1 MIDPREKPLRRM
13 QAMAMGLLLAAIV
26 GLVLSA
32 LMGATGVWAWTL
44 AFCEAAV
51 VGALADW
58 FAVVALFRR
67 PLRLPIPHTAILP
80 EGKDRIADGLAV
92 FVRDHFLDSA
102 TLMSKL
108 SVFDPATR
116 LGQWLSQPD
125 NVSQLSASVRTL
137 AIESLGLLD
146 EVSVRRTIRDF
157 VISRLRSWDAA
168 SMGGE
173 VLGLLTKDGRHH
185 ELLDAALSSLAH
197 FLDSPEAKHKV
208 SALMVKHARKEWPM
222 IVTVVDAVKSV
233 EVLADNLADRL
244 AMAIISEMQDI
255 LSNPQHA
262 IRLDYETWLQNFVQ
276 RLKTDATLIERIQEI
291 KNQIIEHP
299 AVHDYVNGL
308 WDEIVATLSQDL
320 AKEDSAVI
328 RHVEHGLRGLGQAV
342 AADAGL
348 REAINTH
355 VLSAADKLAGTLR
368 TTVTT
373 HISQTIKGWD
383 DQHLVRELELS
394 VGRDL
399 QFIRLNGTVVGGVV
413 GLALHALLIGLAPYL
428 H

>member
-13 QAMAMGLLLAAIV
+13 QAMAVGLLLAAIA

-32 LMGATGVWAWTL
+32 LMGGTGVWAWTL

-102 TLMSKL
+102 TLMSRL

-125 NVSQLSASVRTL
+125 NVRQLSASVRTL

-146 EVSVRRTIRDF
+146 EESVRRTIRDF

-262 IRLDYETWLQNFVQ
+262 IRLDYETWLQDFVQ
-276 RLKTDATLIERIQEI
+276 RLKDDAALIERIQEI

-308 WDEIVATLSQDL
+308 WDEIFATLSQDL